1 MHSTKLALVMSIDT
15 YGLSSEQYDE
25 FFEDNIRF
33 AAKLYL
39 KTSQIL
45 SEVGA
50 GALDYKTIL
59 DMYQETVYATN
70 DDCRR
75 YQKAN
80 NPEAIKDTDLLGIYP
95 SREEMMEEIKAV
107 NVKVEAL
114 VDYIARLVE
123 TTTEGLNGLAEA
135 MDKDA

>member
-1 MHSTKLALVMSIDT
+1 MHSMKLALVMSIDT

-95 SREEMMEEIKAV
+95 SREELLAEIQSV

-114 VDYIARLVE
+114 VDYISRLVE
-123 TTTEGLNGLAEA
+123 TTTKGLESIAEN
-135 MDKDA
+135 MVD

>member
-1 MHSTKLALVMSIDT
+1 MSIDT

-80 NPEAIKDTDLLGIYP
+80 NPDALKETDLLGIYP
-95 SREEMMEEIKAV
+95 SREELLAEIQSV

-114 VDYIARLVE
+114 VDYISRLVE
-123 TTTEGLNGLAEA
+123 TTTKGLENLV
-135 MDKDA
+135 D

>member
-1 MHSTKLALVMSIDT
+1 MSIDT

-59 DMYQETVYATN
+59 DMYQETVYVTN

-80 NPEAIKDTDLLGIYP
+80 NPDALKDTDLLGIYP
-95 SREEMMEEIKAV
+95 SREELLAEIQSV

-114 VDYIARLVE
+114 VDYISRLVE
-123 TTTEGLNGLAEA
+123 TTTKGLEGIAETLV
-135 MDKDA
+135 D

>member
-1 MHSTKLALVMSIDT
+1 MSIDT

-39 KTSQIL
+39 KTSQVL

-80 NPEAIKDTDLLGIYP
+80 NPEALKDTDLLGIYP
-95 SREEMMEEIKAV
+95 SREELLAEIQSV

-114 VDYIARLVE
+114 VDYISRLVE
-123 TTTEGLNGLAEA
+123 TTTKGLEGIAENLV
-135 MDKDA
+135 D

>member
-80 NPEAIKDTDLLGIYP
+80 NPDALKETDFLGVYP
-95 SREEMMEEIKAV
+95 SREELLAEIQSV

-114 VDYIARLVE
+114 IDYISRLVE
-123 TTTEGLNGLAEA
+123 TTTKGLEGIAETLV
-135 MDKDA
+135 D

>member
-80 NPEAIKDTDLLGIYP
+80 NPDALKETDFLGIYP
-95 SREEMMEEIKAV
+95 SREELLAEIQSV

-114 VDYIARLVE
+114 IDYIGRLVE
-123 TTTEGLNGLAEA
+123 TTTKGLEGIAETLV
-135 MDKDA
+135 D